1 MYLVRSL
8 VLLLLL
14 CLPSATALAQD
25 YPSRPI
31 TMIVPFSAGGPGD
44 VIARILGTA
53 MSVPL
58 KQSFVIENV
67 VGAGGTLGTNRV
79 AKGYTGWLYAS
90 PDACRSGYRPGPLC
104 QIAVRSG

>member
-1 MYLVRSL
+1 
-8 VLLLLL
+8 LLLLL

-58 KQSFVIENV
+58 KQSFVI
-67 VGAGGTLGTNRV
+67 
-79 AKGYTGWLYAS
+79 
-90 PDACRSGYRPGPLC
+90 
-104 QIAVRSG
+104 